1 MFYEML
7 TGTRPQ
13 GAFEQPSIR
22 SRVDARL
29 DEVVIKAM
37 RQEPE
42 RRYQPISELRESV
55 ARVATQGSR
64 WDLCP
69 IVRFAEA
76 LIVHMTIRTS
86 VRQHSQPPARAC
98 AEM

>member
-29 DEVVIKAM
+29 KAM